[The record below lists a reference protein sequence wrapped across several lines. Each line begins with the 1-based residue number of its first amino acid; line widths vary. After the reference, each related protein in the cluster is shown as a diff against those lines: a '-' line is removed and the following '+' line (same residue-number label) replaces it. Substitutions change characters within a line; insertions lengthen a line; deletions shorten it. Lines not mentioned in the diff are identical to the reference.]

1 MDKEVHELAVLVR
14 EEANRVTRRANVL
27 RKLSARLIDALD
39 AAADEKI
46 DSPKEGTRNNDRPS
60 HNED

>member
-1 MDKEVHELAVLVR
+1 MHNEIHELAVLVR

-27 RKLSARLIDALD
+27 RKLSARLLEALD
-39 AAADEKI
+39 ETADENI
-46 DSPKEGTRNNDRPS
+46 DSPKEGTQIERDIT

>member
-1 MDKEVHELAVLVR
+1 MTEDIRELALLVR

-46 DSPKEGTRNNDRPS
+46 DSPKEGTRKDDRP
-60 HNED
+60 NTT

>member
-1 MDKEVHELAVLVR
+1 MQQDIHELAVLVR

-39 AAADEKI
+39 AAADEEI
-46 DSPKEGTRNNDRPS
+46 DSPKEDTQYERSTP

>member
-1 MDKEVHELAVLVR
+1 MQQDIHELAVLVR

-46 DSPKEGTRNNDRPS
+46 DSPKEGTQNERSIP

>member
-1 MDKEVHELAVLVR
+1 MDKEIHELAVLVR

-27 RKLSARLIDALD
+27 RKLSARLLEALD
-39 AAADEKI
+39 ETADENI
-46 DSPKEGTRNNDRPS
+46 DSPKEDTQIDRIIP